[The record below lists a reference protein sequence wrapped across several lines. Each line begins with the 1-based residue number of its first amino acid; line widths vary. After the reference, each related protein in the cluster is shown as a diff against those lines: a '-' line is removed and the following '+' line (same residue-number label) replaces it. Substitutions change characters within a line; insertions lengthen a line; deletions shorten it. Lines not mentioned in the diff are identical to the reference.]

1 MFTLI
6 KREIED
12 NMAMLMLAAFATL
25 IFTSTIVYVFYNIE
39 EYDVNR
45 TLTGIPNAMFIVL
58 AFYWICLALISAV
71 FGAAQTYLDR
81 SQKISTF
88 LSTRA
93 TTRRRILSAKIIA
106 GLLLILLS
114 LMPFIAACI
123 ILLRLYPPVVL
134 DTTFIVK
141 ILTTMVLSSLTCY
154 TLGLQMGWQ
163 PNKSTAILG
172 SLLFTP
178 VLLSVIIIKGFG
190 FQSDFVL
197 ALFAIAMLVRTWQR
211 FMSTA
216 L

>member
-1 MFTLI
+1 MFALI

-12 NMAMLMLAAFATL
+12 NMVMLIIAAFATL
-25 IFTSTIVYVFYNIE
+25 IFTSTVVYVFYNIE
-39 EYDVNR
+39 EYDVTR
-45 TLTGIPNAMFIVL
+45 PLTGIPNVMFIVL
-58 AFYWICLALISAV
+58 FFYWVCLALISAV

-81 SQKISTF
+81 IHKITTF
-88 LSTRA
+88 LSTQA

-106 GLLLILLS
+106 GLLLILLA
-114 LMPFIAACI
+114 LVPFIAAYI

-134 DTTFIVK
+134 DITFLVK
-141 ILTTMVLSSLTCY
+141 ILATMVLSSLACY

-163 PNKSTAILG
+163 PHKSTAILG
-172 SLLFTP
+172 SLLFAP

-190 FQSDFVL
+190 IQSDFVL
-197 ALFAIAMLVRTWQR
+197 ALFAIAMLVRTWQK